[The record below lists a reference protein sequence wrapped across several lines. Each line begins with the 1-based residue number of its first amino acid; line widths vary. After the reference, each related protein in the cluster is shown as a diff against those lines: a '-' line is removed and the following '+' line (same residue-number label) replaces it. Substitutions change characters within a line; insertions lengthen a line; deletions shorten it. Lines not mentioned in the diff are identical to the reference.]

1 MQTKPASIG
10 WQRLIKQCYFW
21 LMKFTASKWLAYT
34 FLVGLIP
41 ALVRLLTWSVAV
53 DGRVQPLFAPDFVTF
68 GLVLHISLINETEYL
83 PTNATTFKTLQNG
96 VSIVFVTLYS
106 ALYAVTVICERTSGL
121 LSLLSTLRASAVLA
135 FCSSVYCLAV
145 CGGLSK
151 RNWKWTSF

>member
-1 MQTKPASIG
+1 
-10 WQRLIKQCYFW
+10 
-21 LMKFTASKWLAYT
+21 MKFTASKWLAYT

-41 ALVRLLTWSVAV
+41 VLVRLLTWSVAV

-83 PTNATTFKTLQNG
+83 PANASTFKTLQNG

-106 ALYAVTVICERTSGL
+106 AIYAVTVICERTPGL
-121 LSLLSTLRASAVLA
+121 LSLLSTLRASVVLA

-145 CGGLSK
+145 CGWLSK
-151 RNWKWTSF
+151 RNRTWTSF